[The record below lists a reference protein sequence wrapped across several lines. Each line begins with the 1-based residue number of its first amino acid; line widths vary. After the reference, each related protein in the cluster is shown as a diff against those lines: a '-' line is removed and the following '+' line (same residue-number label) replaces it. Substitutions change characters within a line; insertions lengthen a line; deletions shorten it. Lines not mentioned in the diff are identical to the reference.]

1 MYVIVEQSLAL
12 AHVYRRI
19 DSGFDHEVY
28 SGIDA
33 IIPLPEINCHLP
45 LNELYQN
52 VEFVPAFTDDEC

>member
-1 MYVIVEQSLAL
+1 MLVEQSSAL

-33 IIPLPEINCHLP
+33 IIPLLEINCHLP
-45 LNELYQN
+45 LKELYQN
-52 VEFVPAFTDDEC
+52 VEFVPAFADDEC